1 MMSAAVGVGTGVGIG
16 VGCALATKS
25 ESSIRITSGI
35 NAGADL
41 SVVVVV
47 AAVSV
52 VASYVAPS
60 SSADALSHNGVAGS
74 LVFAAGRFLTSPFAG
89 FDAHRPSRAFA
100 ERISS
105 LAASISAASAT

>member
-16 VGCALATKS
+16 VGCAFATKS

-35 NAGADL
+35 DAGADL
-41 SVVVVV
+41 SAVVVVV
-47 AAVSV
+47 AVSV

-60 SSADALSHNGVAGS
+60 SSADALSHNGVAGR
-74 LVFAAGRFLTSPFAG
+74 LAFAAGR